1 MCQFYVKQLNS
12 NKKTKNMKTTEQIVQ
27 IRTLK
32 NLIAELVAAHK
43 STKSKYG
50 RCDSY
55 LFERKQLFVAYTAYY
70 ILRHSVEDT
79 ESYIAELVSKLKQ
92 EKQNRNYRFEFFGFN
107 APIPQKYY
115 NRYYGDLKEAV
126 NACIECLNK
135 YIESHKDEV
144 DK

>member
-1 MCQFYVKQLNS
+1 
-12 NKKTKNMKTTEQIVQ
+12 MKTTEQIVQ

-55 LFERKQLFVAYTAYY
+55 LFERKQLFVTYTAYY

-79 ESYIAELVSKLKQ
+79 NKYIADLVSHLKQ
-92 EKQNRNYRFEFFGFN
+92 DKQNRTYRFEFFGFD
-107 APIPQKYY
+107 APIPARWGKIYF
-115 NRYYGDLKEAV
+115 GDLKEAV

-135 YIESHKDEV
+135 YIESHKDAIDE
-144 DK
+144 